1 MTEIYSSALQGFTE
15 YPWRQFHR
23 EIFGGVDKYYA
34 PFMRI
39 EHGGFRNKDIRDIL
53 PENNEGVNV
62 VPQIIAT
69 HADDSRIMVEKI
81 MEYGYREIDLNF
93 GCPYVPVC
101 KKGMGAGMLADAEKT
116 KTLLDA
122 LMQYRD
128 EVTFSIKTRLGY
140 LSCEDIKTILP
151 LFNEFNP
158 LQLTVHSRIGK
169 QQYNGDLD
177 MESFDFVYQNAEMPV
192 VYNGDIFTV
201 EDIKAIEEKYP
212 KLKAVSIGRGLLAN
226 PALGREYHGDG
237 ALEVKDYLKLQKK
250 LMNHYSEMLC
260 GDAHIIAKL
269 KPFWEYAPEGIDRK
283 SLKAIKKSTTFAK
296 YRDAVGNI

>member
-15 YPWRQFHR
+15 SPWRLYHR
-23 EIFGGVDKYYA
+23 ELFGGVDKYYA

-39 EHGGFRNKDIRDIL
+39 EHDSFRNKDIRDIL
-53 PENNEGVNV
+53 PENNEGVNL

-69 HADDSRIMVEKI
+69 NADDSRKMIEKI
-81 MEYGYREIDLNF
+81 MEYGYREININF

-122 LMQYRD
+122 LMQYCD

-140 LSCEDIKTILP
+140 LSNEDIKTILP

-158 LQLTVHSRIGK
+158 LQLTVHPRIGK
-169 QQYNGDLD
+169 QQYNGELDLK
-177 MESFDFVYQNAEMPV
+177 SFEYVYENAVMPV
-192 VYNGDIFTV
+192 VYNGEIFTV
-201 EDIKAIEEKYP
+201 EDIKLIEEKYP
-212 KLKAVSIGRGLLAN
+212 KLKAVAVGRGLLVN
-226 PALGREYHGDG
+226 PALGREYNGGD
-237 ALEVKDYLKLQKK
+237 ALEIKEYLKLQKK

-269 KPFWEYAPEGIDRK
+269 KPFWEYAPEEIDRK